1 MQHHPVTNEQTAS
14 SSCADTCRCCS
25 LIDPRE
31 RHVVCK
37 LERYEL
43 EDRYLRLL
51 EEVRSLKKLS
61 NGQEDKI
68 KRLATKLAR
77 FGSNPRNCLDLAIAA
92 DEQERLSMLEAENAQ
107 LKDKISLLRSQ
118 LVNHKIFGR
127 SSSRGRR
134 IVNGSAASGPI
145 TCRSAESGR
154 PKASPTTARQC
165 RNARPATDLQHDVQ
179 NYSLKMQEIETEKK
193 DMMSRIAELELEL
206 ASYASGE
213 RRTKVAENVEYIRLW
228 RQLKQQ
234 NEKLVAAQT
243 ANEMLNA
250 QIFQLKSLLEES
262 NKKKQASAELAAER
276 RQVAQLEA
284 SVSKYRESEVQAR
297 ERDERIKDLSSE
309 LAILKQHN
317 SELLELS
324 SQFGRVEQENAES
337 RRRLG
342 EQASEQRQLRDSL
355 AKEKASVAALQA
367 ANEQLLAKLHE
378 LQKSIDVM
386 TIQLMA
392 LREKQHAKDE
402 RKSSPEPAKEAAQPS
417 ASPAR
422 LVSESTQTD
431 TPLLQGSAQSKEDAS
446 AVDWNR
452 DPGKSSKIHQLSR
465 NGGSS
470 LSREGMLKLLEQV
483 QISAPLESQNASRM
497 RHPEAS
503 SAAGPLRVSRQ
514 VSSLESMLFGDLAFC

>member
-107 LKDKISLLRSQ
+107 
-118 LVNHKIFGR
+118 
-127 SSSRGRR
+127 
-134 IVNGSAASGPI
+134 
-145 TCRSAESGR
+145 
-154 PKASPTTARQC
+154 
-165 RNARPATDLQHDVQ
+165 
-179 NYSLKMQEIETEKK
+179 
-193 DMMSRIAELELEL
+193 
-206 ASYASGE
+206 
-213 RRTKVAENVEYIRLW
+213 
-228 RQLKQQ
+228 
-234 NEKLVAAQT
+234 
-243 ANEMLNA
+243 
-250 QIFQLKSLLEES
+250 
-262 NKKKQASAELAAER
+262 
-276 RQVAQLEA
+276 
-284 SVSKYRESEVQAR
+284 
-297 ERDERIKDLSSE
+297 
-309 LAILKQHN
+309 
-317 SELLELS
+317 
-324 SQFGRVEQENAES
+324 
-337 RRRLG
+337 
-342 EQASEQRQLRDSL
+342 
-355 AKEKASVAALQA
+355 
-367 ANEQLLAKLHE
+367 
-378 LQKSIDVM
+378 
-386 TIQLMA
+386 A